1 MNEVKTPT
9 LNSCPFCRNSV
20 VLKQY
25 GDSDIF
31 SFYSVACPT
40 CKTQTPMFTSEEEA
54 RKDWNS
60 RTANPHKI

>member
-9 LNSCPFCRNSV
+9 LNPCPFCRKPV
-20 VLKQY
+20 TLRQY
-25 GDSDIF
+25 EDSDIL
-31 SFYSVACPT
+31 FYSVMCST
-40 CKTQTPMFTSEEEA
+40 CKTETPMFGSEEEM